1 MTGQDPAAVL
11 SCDFLLTAMA
21 GSGPD
26 DPVVQLAAQQVR
38 TAQSRHGR
46 SALAEALLSGPYA
59 EQAPQW
65 LLEAA
70 VAADLEAERES
81 YHLDRGMTLVALALG
96 HPSCP
101 ASLRDTTLKRCT
113 VEQLALLG
121 SPRAGEQLAGAVAEE
136 LRIRGGATPP
146 MTPQLLEMP
155 TPAQVVLRQ
164 GPLHDLVFE
173 AALDALPATPDREK
187 PDTDGDTKDWLKRRK
202 SAFEAWESMWRQI
215 LRRHPERHRELVRWA
230 DGTDARRT
238 VRNELL
244 GSLPWAVEPGLL
256 AELAAAD
263 LERFPLEVLVAE
275 GCRMRRAG
283 SDEQQVLAHFAGEL
297 SALADEEQVYFRSV
311 LDPQMATL
319 LNMWCHAPV
328 DWVRRAASGTW
339 RHLLNPTQAKDGYQ
353 QAHWRASAA
362 ALAGLAAMFAETAT
376 RALPFWEPEERYSA
390 ITPSEVAWVREI
402 VLHLPTVTEDV
413 KAGIRPVVRDARKR
427 LSPHHPGFPPRHDRR
442 RELEEILDT
451 IERVLADP
459 PPSVGV
465 DRRRTAL
472 GAPDKVTVRELA
484 GLQAQALS
492 DYLDRH
498 TDDDSLVEKALLA
511 CAASGYRSEA
521 DFERVLR
528 RHACPDTVLLRLTEG
543 LRGNLGG
550 APAWREAWTRL
561 VLARPD
567 TQPAL
572 VRALPAWPALH
583 ARGDHH
589 GSAHPS
595 VVAAVRDALG
605 ADQDAWNRFATCP
618 ATNSGPTAWLR
629 LGDLLDAAATGAPW
643 PKPPGSR

>member
-1 MTGQDPAAVL
+1 MVG
-11 SCDFLLTAMA
+11 
-21 GSGPD
+21 GGPD
-26 DPVVQLAAQQVR
+26 DPVVRLAAQQVR
-38 TAQSRHGR
+38 TAQPHHER

-70 VAADLEAERES
+70 VAADLEAAKEP
-81 YHLDRGMTLVALALG
+81 YHLEGGMTLVVLALG

-101 ASLRDTTLKRCT
+101 PSLRDTTLKRCT

-121 SPRAGEQLAGAVAEE
+121 SSRAGERLGGAVAEE

-146 MTPQLLEMP
+146 MTPQLLEVP
-155 TPAQVVLRQ
+155 TPAQVVLRR
-164 GPLHDLVFE
+164 GPLHNLVFE
-173 AALDALPATPDREK
+173 AARDTLPTAPDQGKPDR
-187 PDTDGDTKDWLKRRK
+187 DSDTKDWLKRRK
-202 SAFEAWESMWRQI
+202 NAFEAWESMWRQI
-215 LRRHPERHRELVRWA
+215 LKRHPERHRELVQWA
-230 DGTDARRT
+230 DGTDAKWT

-297 SALADEEQVYFRSV
+297 TALADAGQVYFRSM
-311 LDPQMATL
+311 LEPQMATL
-319 LNMWCHAPV
+319 LDMWCQAPV
-328 DWVRRAASGTW
+328 TWVQRAASGTW
-339 RHLLNPTQAKDGYQ
+339 RHLLNPTQAKEDYR
-353 QAHWRASAA
+353 QAHWRAPAA
-362 ALAGLAAMFAETAT
+362 TLASLAAMFAETAA
-376 RALPFWEPEERYSA
+376 RALPFWETEERYSA
-390 ITPSEVAWVREI
+390 ISPSEVVWVRDI
-402 VLHLPTVTEDV
+402 VLHLPTITEEV
-413 KAGIRPVVRDARKR
+413 KAGIRPIVRDARKR
-427 LSPHHPGFPPRHDRR
+427 LSPRHPGFQPRYDEL

-465 DRRRTAL
+465 DRRNAL

-484 GLQAQALS
+484 GVPTQALS

-498 TDDDSLVEKALLA
+498 TGDDSLVEKALLA

-521 DFERVLR
+521 DFDGVLR
-528 RHACPDTVLLRLTEG
+528 RHASPDTALLRLTEG

-550 APAWREAWTRL
+550 GPAWREAWTRL
-561 VLARPD
+561 VLARPN

-572 VRALPAWPALH
+572 VRALPAWPALR
-583 ARGDHH
+583 ARGNHH

-605 ADQDAWNRFATCP
+605 TDQDAWNRFATCP